1 MVVRLNGAGSVT
13 LATDVEGPRSGPPV
27 LLLHGGGQT
36 RHAWRRARHALAE
49 AGFRALAVDL
59 RGHGDSD
66 WAPDGDYSHEAYAE
80 DLRAAARQ
88 LGRPVALIG
97 ASLGGIAA
105 MLAVGESPRVEC
117 SALVLVDV
125 TPRMSVAGRAQVLA
139 FMGAHPDGFDS
150 VEEAADAVAAY
161 LPHRPRPRDP
171 SGLRKN
177 LRETADGRL
186 RWHWDPRFVTGRG
199 PRRDDVDDV
208 SAERLEAAVR
218 AADVPKLLV
227 RGGASD
233 LVSEEFAADFLA
245 LAPDAEY
252 VNVPGAAHMVAGD
265 DNDAFA
271 ASVVDFLRRHV
282 VTS

>member
-13 LATDVEGPRSGPPV
+13 LAADVEGPRSGPPV

-49 AGFRALAVDL
+49 AGFLALAVDL

-66 WAPDGDYSHEAYAE
+66 WATDGDYSHEAYAD

-97 ASLGGIAA
+97 ASLGGVAA
-105 MLAVGESPRVEC
+105 MLAAGESPRVDC

-125 TPRMSVAGRAQVLA
+125 TPRMSVAGRAHVLA

-150 VEEAADAVAAY
+150 VEQAADAVAAY
-161 LPHRPRPRDP
+161 LPHRPRPSDP

-186 RWHWDPRFVTGRG
+186 RWHWDPRFVTGRS
-199 PRRDDVDDV
+199 PRRDDVA
-208 SAERLEAAVR
+208 AERLEAAVR
-218 AADVPKLLV
+218 ATGIPKLLV

-245 LAPDAEY
+245 LVPDAEY

-271 ASVVDFLRRHV
+271 ASVVDFLRRRV
-282 VTS
+282 GTA